1 VHRLRLLLA
10 ILIFS
15 AFCLVFGILWME
27 IICLQALTLVTLLLL
42 CLMQLGWRKTWK
54 QLKLIAP
61 FALSL
66 LLMYGILVLKVQ
78 QPDIFPAQGRDQDFA
93 DKGALTAAV
102 GAFELISA
110 KALSGNSLLS
120 ELSGGQKVILMACL
134 AVFSPARRICF
145 IDLEHSLDPLR
156 HEVVMELIEGSG
168 KETCFRDPA

>member
-1 VHRLRLLLA
+1 MDTNTG
-10 ILIFS
+10 F
-15 AFCLVFGILWME
+15 
-27 IICLQALTLVTLLLL
+27 
-42 CLMQLGWRKTWK
+42 
-54 QLKLIAP
+54 LIADAAHP
-61 FALSL
+61 LICSGPLWEEML
-66 LLMYGILVLKVQ
+66 LYNIPVERQAELC
-78 QPDIFPAQGRDQDFA
+78 D
-93 DKGALTAAV
+93 
-102 GAFELISA
+102 AFELISA